1 MQSRLSIFYLQPY
14 SARPECPRCSISYHC
29 PLKCG
34 SEESS
39 PLSLHKNGTKTPW
52 PKGSHGANATRHHCP
67 GYLPILKMTQ
77 L

>member
-39 PLSLHKNGTKTPW
+39 PLSLHKNSTKTPS
-52 PKGSHGANATRHHCP
+52 PKVATEQMQPGTTVQGICP
-67 GYLPILKMTQ
+67 YSK
-77 L
+77 